1 MMKMNVDLGNKE
13 MIEEG
18 VQLLEENVAKL
29 KYKDQMVT
37 ATTMN
42 NGEMMNS
49 SMLVGKLEMQF
60 RDGKTS
66 RERFKT
72 SQENSMKPL
81 MKKSISILMTPV
93 TWSSPEMEEED
104 ARNVDLMKFNQ
115 TMVTNACTEVLR
127 R

>member
-1 MMKMNVDLGNKE
+1 
-13 MIEEG
+13 
-18 VQLLEENVAKL
+18 
-29 KYKDQMVT
+29 
-37 ATTMN
+37 
-42 NGEMMNS
+42 
-49 SMLVGKLEMQF
+49 MLVGKLEMQF

-115 TMVTNACTEVLR
+115 TMVTNACTEV
-127 R
+127 